1 MIYLFTCCG
10 IELERVSNFISIYRS
25 NTHCRTHEEL
35 MSKKDGQYRKLYQYQ
50 SLQGER
56 KLAFDDMIASP
67 DEKEDNGT
75 IVSEEKIAEE
85 KVKENA

>member
-1 MIYLFTCCG
+1 
-10 IELERVSNFISIYRS
+10 
-25 NTHCRTHEEL
+25 